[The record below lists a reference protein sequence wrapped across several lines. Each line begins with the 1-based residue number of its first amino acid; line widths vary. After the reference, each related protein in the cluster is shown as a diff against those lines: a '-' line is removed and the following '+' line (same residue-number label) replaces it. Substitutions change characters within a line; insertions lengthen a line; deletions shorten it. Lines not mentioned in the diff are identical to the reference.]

1 MNTLTPMSRDSMK
14 SLKRECEELF
24 RLQQIDTIVRKIYIQ
39 ATMVA
44 RETTSQTCTYKLPLL
59 TSYYSSNPEFH
70 RTNMADIISSLQ
82 AVFPECQIKNL
93 QYTIGAKER
102 IVYTPLS
109 DRSESNECIVIDWS

>member
-14 SLKRECEELF
+14 SLKRECEEHF
-24 RLQQIDTIVRKIYIQ
+24 RLQQIDTIVCRIYNQ
-39 ATMVA
+39 AWMVA

-70 RTNMADIISSLQ
+70 RTNMADIITSLQ

-109 DRSESNECIVIDWS
+109 ERSESNECIVIDWS

>member
-24 RLQQIDTIVRKIYIQ
+24 RLQQIDTIVCRIYNQ
-39 ATMVA
+39 AWMVA